1 MNFNLKD
8 LIKESINLFEGRK
21 EDARAKYTGVPEEIF
36 NIFVSDDPSDNQKYI
51 NWLNET
57 YGKLTNCQ
65 YSSYRCRSTLYM
77 RIKLN
82 G

>member
-36 NIFVSDDPSDNQKYI
+36 NIFVSEDPSDNQKYI
-51 NWLNET
+51 NWLM
-57 YGKLTNCQ
+57 KVWDADQCQ
-65 YSSYRCRSTLYM
+65 Y
-77 RIKLN
+77 
-82 G
+82 